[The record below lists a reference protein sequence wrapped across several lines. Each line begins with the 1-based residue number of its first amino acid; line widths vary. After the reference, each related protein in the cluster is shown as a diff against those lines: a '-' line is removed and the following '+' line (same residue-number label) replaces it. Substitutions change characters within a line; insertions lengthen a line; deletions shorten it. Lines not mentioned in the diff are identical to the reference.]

1 MAATLRMS
9 ARHWVGVALAALG
22 AGRLALA
29 APASAVADVGLDQS
43 ITAVSATQ
51 IASFTPY
58 SFYASAGY
66 CDASVTKTWTCGAN
80 CQANPGFKVVAAG
93 GNGFDVQ
100 FWFVGY
106 DPALDTVIVS
116 HQGTD
121 PGEMCVQLHLP
132 LITDADFFLASL
144 DATLFPGISSSIE
157 VHSGFAESHAD
168 TATSV
173 LQAVQQTMNTHGTN
187 SVVTTG
193 HSLGAAIALLDAV
206 YLHMHLPASARIS
219 FVGYGLPR
227 VGNQAFANFVDAL
240 APAVSVTHINN
251 REDIVPIL
259 PGRFLGFAHTSGELH
274 IQDSGGWV
282 ACPGQDNE
290 SDECIVGDVPNI
302 FEGDEG
308 DHDGPY
314 NGVTMGC

>member
-1 MAATLRMS
+1 MS
-9 ARHWVGVALAALG
+9 PRRLFGTALAAGLYLSHR
-22 AGRLALA
+22 RLAWA
-29 APASAVADVGLDQS
+29 APTSAAADVTLDQT
-43 ITAVSATQ
+43 ITTVSATQ

-80 CQANPGFKVVAAG
+80 CQGNPHFKPVAAG

-106 DPALDTVIVS
+106 DPSLDTVIVS

-121 PGEMCVQLHLP
+121 PEEILP
-132 LITDADFFLASL
+132 LITDGDIFLESL
-144 DATLFPGISSSIE
+144 NATLFPGLSSSIE

-173 LQAVQQTMNTHGTN
+173 LQAVQQTMNTYGTQ

-193 HSLGAAIALLDAV
+193 HSLGAALALLDAL
-206 YLHMHLPASARIS
+206 YLHTHLPRTTRIS

-227 VGNQAFANFVDAL
+227 VGNQAFADYVDAQ
-240 APAVSVTHINN
+240 PISVTHINN
-251 REDIVPIL
+251 REDLVPIL
-259 PGRFLGFAHTSGELH
+259 PGRFLGFHHTSGELH
-274 IQDSGGWV
+274 ILDSGSWV
-282 ACPGQDNE
+282 ACPGQDNA
-290 SDECIVGDVPNI
+290 SGECIVGDVPNV
-302 FEGDEG
+302 FDGDEG